1 MFSLYLW
8 TYIVEE
14 KYFIT
19 HNPGQ
24 LPCFSKQLF
33 NIFFFFPN
41 WNEVGLQNTRK
52 RNIYISVHLYSS
64 WRSQLVDPGTLLENL
79 KENMNP
85 RPFLGKH
92 CRWTAEG
99 RWRAVTHAFLVMHII
114 PANHDRLSHGYL
126 PWDGQCF
133 LAEVLGG
140 RELSLHFFLCCKWR
154 NGVASTS
161 EKTKEKIDNR
171 YERHCRILQVL
182 TKEQRRE

>member
-1 MFSLYLW
+1 MNKHTL
-8 TYIVEE
+8 
-14 KYFIT
+14 
-19 HNPGQ
+19 
-24 LPCFSKQLF
+24 SKKNILLLIIQVYCPAFQSNFF
-33 NIFFFFPN
+33 NIIFFFLTEMRLAFKIQ
-41 WNEVGLQNTRK
+41 GK
-52 RNIYISVHLYSS
+52 GIYIFLFTFTHPEDLNC
-64 WRSQLVDPGTLLENL
+64 LILDPLLENL

-85 RPFLGKH
+85 WPFLGKH

-99 RWRAVTHAFLVMHII
+99 RWRAVAHAFLVTHII

-154 NGVASTS
+154 NGVASRS